1 MTHLNVQPGKVFVD
15 GTLGGGGHTHEI
27 LKRGGKVIAF
37 DQDPDAIARS
47 SLLLRPYLE
56 SGQLEIHQTN
66 FRHMRRVLLAA
77 QETKA
82 QRLLGVQ
89 PSRLAKGQPIDGVLL
104 DLGISSHQIDERR
117 RGFSFDGDGPLDM
130 RMHQGRTPLA
140 TEDQDDFTAEYIIN
154 RWNEEDIANL
164 LFYYGDEGQSRRL
177 ARAIVHARPL
187 QTTRDLEKVL
197 SASVSG
203 KDRQKTLARCFQA
216 LRIRVN
222 DELGALEECLR
233 HIDACVRPTGRL
245 VIMSYHSLEDRRVKH
260 YLRSGVEALQFA
272 ASPASSSSSSSSSSS
287 LSASGAASTR
297 SKAAP
302 AWTIVTK
309 KAVVPTEAE
318 QETNRRSRSAK
329 LRCAERV
336 DTSSASSKPS
346 NSFTKR
352 SQRH

>member
-66 FRHMRRVLLAA
+66 FRHMRHVLLAA

-82 QRLLGVQ
+82 QRLLGVK

-287 LSASGAASTR
+287 ASGAASTR

-346 NSFTKR
+346 NSSTKR